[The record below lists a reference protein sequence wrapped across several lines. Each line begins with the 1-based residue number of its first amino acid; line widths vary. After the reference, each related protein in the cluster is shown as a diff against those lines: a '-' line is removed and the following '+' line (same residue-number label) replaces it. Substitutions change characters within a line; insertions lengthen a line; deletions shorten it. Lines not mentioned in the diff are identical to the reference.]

1 MRSDQ
6 SDSEYEDR
14 IRSLSLFPQENPN
27 PVLRVDRNGDTLVAN
42 PSAQQLINDLS
53 EADHLSQEEWRNLIQ
68 FVRVADTR
76 SKRIVEIGERVM
88 EFEVAPIKEFD
99 YVNLYGRDVS
109 EERQQRR
116 RLSDIAQAL
125 PGAIVQYTLHKNG
138 EDSIV
143 FSNRQ
148 CQQIYGLTEDQLAHP
163 QTSEIWSKVHPD
175 DLKAMQDSIAESA
188 SKLTQW
194 NAEWRHLIDGE
205 TVWRRGTGNPEQ
217 LSNGDTRWNTI
228 VIDITNEK
236 LAVEASLMALR
247 KTVGAL
253 AAALEARDPY
263 TAGHESA
270 VSKISKLIAERMG
283 LDQSRVTGIEL
294 AATIHDVGKIAIPA
308 EILSKPGRL
317 SDIEFRIVQEHPVTG
332 AKLMADVDMEW
343 PIADII
349 LQHHE
354 RLDGSGYPAGLKGD
368 EIMLEARIIAV
379 ADTLEA
385 MASHRPY
392 RAGLGVDAAVA
403 EIKRGAGTLYDPD
416 VVSTCVALV
425 ESGEIQLGE

>member
-1 MRSDQ
+1 MISEQ
-6 SDSEYEDR
+6 SESEYEDR
-14 IRSLSLFPQENPN
+14 VRSLSRFPQENPN
-27 PVLRVDRNGDTLVAN
+27 PILRVDRNGDTLMAN
-42 PSAQQLINDLS
+42 PTAQQLINDLS
-53 EADHLSQEEWRNLIQ
+53 EANRVSQEEWRNLIG

-76 SKRIVEIGERVM
+76 SKRIVEIGERV
-88 EFEVAPIKEFD
+88 IEFD
-99 YVNLYGRDVS
+99 IVPINESDYLNLYGRDVS

-236 LAVEASLMALR
+236 LAVEASLMALKR
-247 KTVGAL
+247 TVGAL

-270 VSKISKLIAERMG
+270 VSRISKLIAERMG
-283 LDQSRVTGIEL
+283 LDQTRVTGIEL

-308 EILSKPGRL
+308 EILSKPERL
-317 SDIEFRIVQEHPVTG
+317 SDIEFRIVQEHPATG
-332 AKLMADVDMEW
+332 ARLMADVDMEW